1 MPTTYISD
9 LQVLPDIDSKK
20 IWVQIG
26 VVNGLN
32 LQNFDIELKVLR
44 TFDGSIKKLLPVQKT
59 VPCDSVIQLEYSIS
73 EDMENKGIIPEL
85 PKVPLISPTDSRP
98 LANNKYNVVTLIGLN
113 QGVVSSNYH
122 RIDDTFDKLD
132 ISLLQ
137 KSADIVES
145 IILNY
150 I

>member
-1 MPTTYISD
+1 
-9 LQVLPDIDSKK
+9 
-20 IWVQIG
+20 
-26 VVNGLN
+26 
-32 LQNFDIELKVLR
+32 
-44 TFDGSIKKLLPVQKT
+44 
-59 VPCDSVIQLEYSIS
+59 
-73 EDMENKGIIPEL
+73 MENKGIIPEL